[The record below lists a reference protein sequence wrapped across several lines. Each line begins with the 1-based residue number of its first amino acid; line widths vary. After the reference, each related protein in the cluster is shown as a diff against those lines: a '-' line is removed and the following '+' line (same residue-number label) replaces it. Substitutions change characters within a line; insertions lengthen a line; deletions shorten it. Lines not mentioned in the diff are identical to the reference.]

1 MAALHE
7 KNQTLEGV
15 TQRTGEVI
23 LHLEDKIQTQQQK
36 RAADQ
41 LAIEESNK
49 SRNTIAIHLIT
60 SIKNTGKLEE
70 RMEELEESFERKVES
85 DNQIIV
91 NQAAK
96 LTKRK
101 IRYNKIK
108 QKLKLRKQQ
117 QQ

>member
-1 MAALHE
+1 
-7 KNQTLEGV
+7 
-15 TQRTGEVI
+15 
-23 LHLEDKIQTQQQK
+23 
-36 RAADQ
+36 
-41 LAIEESNK
+41 
-49 SRNTIAIHLIT
+49 
-60 SIKNTGKLEE
+60 
-70 RMEELEESFERKVES
+70 MEELEESFERKVES